1 MLHTTFGFLLCLY
14 FGIAQPLLHL
24 HMRDA
29 SNRSHRYHRRWLLYF
44 AFLSTANLVQFW
56 MPIRYEFQLV
66 IITALSYDDARGAD
80 ALYTRYCLPL
90 VRRVETFAYPTLC
103 EGAPPHQDV
112 GTSPRRDDKDDK
124 DD

>member
-1 MLHTTFGFLLCLY
+1 MLHTVFGFLLCLY
-14 FGIAQPLLHL
+14 FGIAHPLLHL

-29 SNRSHRYHRRWLLYF
+29 THRSHRYRRWLLYF

-80 ALYTRYCLPL
+80 ALYTRYCFPL
-90 VRRVETFAYPTLC
+90 IRRVEAWTYPTTC
-103 EGAPPHQDV
+103 EDAPPHQD
-112 GTSPRRDDKDDK
+112 DDRTKGE
-124 DD
+124 